1 MNRSAFLRSAA
12 LIAGGSLFFR
22 NSALAAFLPR
32 PAGNIKMLRGDVG
45 IFTEKGGT
53 IGFHL
58 DAAGISVIDAQFPDT
73 APHFIEE
80 VKNMQAHGTFP
91 FHILLNTHHH
101 GDHTAGNIA
110 FKGLVPHVLAHANA
124 AANMKA
130 VAEKAGRLDQQM
142 LPDTTFDKEAKVKR
156 DKETIRGY
164 YFGAGHTNG
173 DAVYHFEKANIAHV
187 GDLVFNRRH
196 PFVDRAYGA
205 SMLHWVDVLEAIG
218 KKFDKDTLFIFGH
231 AGDGYEV
238 TGSRADVDA
247 FRNYLQRVIE
257 FAQGELRAGKT
268 KEEFIKNTAV
278 PGVTEWKGSGLERPL
293 TAVWDELTEAK
304 R

>member
-1 MNRSAFLRSAA
+1 MNRKSFLRNSA
-12 LIAGGSLFFR
+12 LVAGGALFFR
-22 NSALAAFLPR
+22 NSALASFLPR
-32 PAGNIKMLRGDVG
+32 PAGTLKMLRGNVG

-58 DAAGISVIDAQFPDT
+58 DPAGISVIDAQFPDT

-80 VKNMQAHGTFP
+80 VRKQQADAG
-91 FHILLNTHHH
+91 FHLLLNTHHH

-110 FKGLVPHVLAHANA
+110 FKGIVPHVLAHNNA

-130 VAEKAGRLDQQM
+130 VAEKAGKLDQQL
-142 LPDTTFDKEAKVKR
+142 LPDTTFDTESKVKR
-156 DKETIRGY
+156 DKETIKGS

-205 SMLHWVDVLEAIG
+205 SIVHWVEVLEAIQ
-218 KKFDKDTLFIFGH
+218 KKYDKDTLFIFGH
-231 AGDGYEV
+231 AGEGYDV
-238 TGSRADVDA
+238 TGSRADVEA
-247 FRNYLQRVIE
+247 FRGYLQRVIE
-257 FAQGELRAGKT
+257 FAQGEIKAGKT
-268 KEEFIKNTAV
+268 KEEFIKSTAV

-293 TAVWDELTEAK
+293 TAIWDELTEGK